1 MEITSA
7 RVKLHSQQASCGE
20 VLPPRNRK
28 AVEKCCLQTYDL
40 SDFLVA
46 IDQECTRLGLTRD
59 AATQRLG
66 QTFGWEPRA
75 FDDLTTEDDL
85 VLLHSAL
92 RDTQENKVPIADL
105 PSGALLRECTLQRS
119 TRSVLYLEA
128 RP

>member
-1 MEITSA
+1 
-7 RVKLHSQQASCGE
+7 
-20 VLPPRNRK
+20 
-28 AVEKCCLQTYDL
+28 
-40 SDFLVA
+40 VA

-92 RDTQENKVPIADL
+92 RDTQENKVPIADF